1 MVFCIQ
7 PLLLSIRF
15 EDQPCCS
22 LSVFFSFLWLDII
35 PFYGYTTF
43 CLYSQVDGHLD
54 CFHLLVIISNSA
66 MNIHIHA
73 SVWMFI
79 FIILEQIS
87 KRRFAVLYG
96 KFLFNF
102 FKIVKLFLIVAVL
115 LYVPS
120 SNVQ

>member
-1 MVFCIQ
+1 
-7 PLLLSIRF
+7 
-15 EDQPCCS
+15 
-22 LSVFFSFLWLDII
+22 
-35 PFYGYTTF
+35 
-43 CLYSQVDGHLD
+43 
-54 CFHLLVIISNSA
+54 

-73 SVWMFI
+73 SLWMFI